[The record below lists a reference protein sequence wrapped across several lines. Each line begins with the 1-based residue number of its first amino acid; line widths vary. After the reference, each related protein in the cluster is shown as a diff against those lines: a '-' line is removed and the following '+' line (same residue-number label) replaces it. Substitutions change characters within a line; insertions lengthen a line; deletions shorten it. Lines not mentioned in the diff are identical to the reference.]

1 MKNRDGPQDPP
12 LVKNPKKEI
21 RSVLIRVDIEGIKCF
36 GTGDHGKCH
45 RFPIHGPPDV
55 DGECKLIVPVY
66 GMRDV
71 PECAARIG
79 QKVASADAFDI
90 DIGTSPVLVSCIADR
105 PGEVD
110 RSVWFPVFCNDHIA
124 VVAVR
129 INRLCGMEILL
140 RPRDRVE
147 VQT

>member
-1 MKNRDGPQDPP
+1 M
-12 LVKNPKKEI
+12 
-21 RSVLIRVDIEGIKCF
+21 LIRVDIEGIKCF

-45 RFPIHGPPDV
+45 RFPIHGLPDI
-55 DGECKLIVPVY
+55 DGKGELIVPVY

-71 PECAARIG
+71 PECAAGVG

-110 RSVWFPVFCNDHIA
+110 RSVWFPVFGNDHIA
-124 VVAVR
+124 VIAVR
-129 INRLCGMEILL
+129 INRLCRIEIWLL
-140 RPRDRVE
+140 PGDRVE
-147 VQT
+147 VQA